1 MEGYITISSAD
12 LMYFSGFMVC
22 SLLLLLLFFCFV
34 WYLYAKIKKRKE
46 QKEIE
51 EAQRDWGFVE
61 SLDDMALK
69 ALYGA
74 VLRGNLSSTTFRKV
88 VEKEAR
94 RRGIH

>member
-1 MEGYITISSAD
+1 MEGYITISSTD
-12 LMYFSGFMVC
+12 LMYFSGFVVC
-22 SLLLLLLFFCFV
+22 SLLLLFLFLCFV

-51 EAQRDWGFVE
+51 EAQRVWGLE